1 MQDKFRTYFN
11 NDIVGTQIG
20 GAMKNIIAIAC
31 GAILGKNL
39 GFNAVAAIITRGL
52 SEIIDLGVKMG
63 AKKTTFYGLSGI
75 GDLTLT
81 CSSLKSRNTKLGYML
96 AQKKKS
102 QRNFLKAKNPV
113 RAYVNLAKNII

>member
-39 GFNAVAAIITRGL
+39 GF
-52 SEIIDLGVKMG
+52 E
-63 AKKTTFYGLSGI
+63 
-75 GDLTLT
+75 
-81 CSSLKSRNTKLGYML
+81 CSSCNCNKRTIRN
-96 AQKKKS
+96 
-102 QRNFLKAKNPV
+102 N
-113 RAYVNLAKNII
+113 